1 MDKRKNNGGHSTKG
15 RAGRPSKNDEDKAK
29 NLIKAALK
37 KLYKK
42 DGDDENTIMFL
53 HDFAQTTR
61 GQQFIAEHLLGKPK
75 EKVENTVTIASIE
88 PVEWV

>member
-1 MDKRKNNGGHSTKG
+1 MGIVQKEGL
-15 RAGRPSKNDEDKAK
+15 EDLLKMK